1 MNVLGV
7 LLDIRHL
14 KVIMIAF
21 SFVGYGNGED
31 NLGDGGSDERAIIKF
46 GARVTRAIAS
56 WIKSKGRPGTE
67 CRLLLLS
74 ADYLSRSD
82 IFLHLPPSWPVCP
95 SCSSLYTSCL
105 VIADN
110 DPSQSILP
118 VSSAPPTLLVCKTP
132 FRHLD
137 NSISY
142 VQFPFFVNQS
152 TVCSLSNRDKSSLRG
167 TTFLCSPTRPMAS
180 ST

>member
-21 SFVGYGNGED
+21 LFVGYRNGED

-56 WIKSKGRPGTE
+56 WIKSKGWPSTE

-95 SCSSLYTSCL
+95 PYESLYTSCL
-105 VIADN
+105 VIADH
-110 DPSQSILP
+110 DPSTEYTPRLIG
-118 VSSAPPTLLVCKTP
+118 APNTL
-132 FRHLD
+132 
-137 NSISY
+137 
-142 VQFPFFVNQS
+142 
-152 TVCSLSNRDKSSLRG
+152 G
-167 TTFLCSPTRPMAS
+167 M
-180 ST
+180 